1 MHETDPKKDMPV
13 GAQGENPEK
22 LPAEI
27 ECWLID
33 DFVEL
38 LPHDPRAYLGAEPG

>member
-1 MHETDPKKDMPV
+1 MYETEPQKEIS
-13 GAQGENPEK
+13 ARTQGGNSED

-38 LPHDPRAYLGAEPG
+38 LPHDPRSYLGVEPV